1 MPSSTWFKALV
12 LFVAFWAPL
21 SQADTGW
28 QPVQETIRKSDK
40 DTRQYQAIRLDNGMV
55 VLLVNDPQAVKSL
68 SALVVPV
75 GSLQDPEAHP
85 GLAHYLEHMTLM
97 GSTHYPQ
104 PDSLAEFLK
113 LHGGSHNA
121 STAPYRTAF
130 YLEVENDALEGAV
143 DRLADAIASPLLD
156 KKYAERER
164 NAVNAELTLARSR
177 DGMRM
182 AQVSAE
188 TINPAHP
195 AARFSGG
202 NLETLSDKP
211 GSPVQEALLAFRDKY
226 YSANLM
232 KAVVYSNRPLPELA
246 AIAAKTFGRVP
257 NKTLDL
263 PKIDVPVVTD
273 AQKGLILHYVPVMPR
288 KVVRVEFRI
297 DNNTPQF
304 RSKTDELIT
313 YLIGNRSP
321 GTLSDWLQQQGLVE
335 GIRADSDPIVNGN
348 SGVLAIS
355 ATLTDKGLA
364 HRDEVVAAIFSYLQ
378 LLREKGVD
386 KRYFD
391 ELSHVLDLDF
401 RYPSITRDMDYVEWL
416 ADTMIRVP
424 VEHTLDAVN
433 IADQFDAEA
442 VKARLAMMTPQNA
455 RIWYISPQEPH
466 NKTAYFVDAPYQVDK
481 ISDQTFADWQQ
492 KSNAIALTLP
502 ELNPYIPDD
511 FTLQKPAKNYTHPE
525 LIVNDPTL
533 RVVYMPSRYFA
544 SEPKADVSVVLRNPL
559 AMDSAKNQV
568 MFALNDYLAGI
579 ALDQLSN
586 QAAVGGISFSTNA
599 NNGLMLNANGYTQ
612 RLPQLFSA
620 LLTGYFSYTPTEDQ
634 LAQAKSWYAQ
644 MMDSAEKGKAY
655 EQAIMPAQMLSQ
667 VPYFQ
672 REERRALLPEIT
684 LKEVMAYRDRLK
696 SNARPAF
703 LIVGNMSET
712 QAKDLAHQAQDQL
725 AAKGNQWCRNRDV
738 LVDKK
743 QGIIF
748 EKAGSTSD
756 SALAAVFI
764 PPGYDEYSSSAYS
777 AMLGQIIQPW
787 FYNQLRTEEQLGYAV
802 FAFPMSVGRQWGL
815 GFLLQ
820 SSDKQPSALW
830 ARYQA
835 FFPTAEERLRKMS
848 AEEFA
853 PLQQAVIA
861 QVTQA
866 PQTLGEEASQISKDF
881 DRGNMRFDSRDK
893 VVAEIKQLTPQK
905 LADFF
910 HQAVVEPQGMAILS
924 QVSGTPSDK
933 SGYVHP
939 EGWKVWDN
947 VSALQRTLPLISEK
961 Q

>member
-257 NKTLDL
+257 NKALAL
-263 PKIDVPVVTD
+263 PKVDVPVVTD

-297 DNNTPQF
+297 DNNTAQF

-321 GTLSDWLQQQGLVE
+321 GTLSDWLQQQGLAE

-492 KSNAIALTLP
+492 KSDAIALSLP

-525 LIVNDPTL
+525 LIVDDPTL

-568 MFALNDYLAGI
+568 MFALNDYLAGL

-612 RLPQLFSA
+612 HLPQLFKD
-620 LLTGYFSYTPTEDQ
+620 LLAGYFSYTPTEDQ

-684 LKEVMAYRDRLK
+684 LKDVMAYRDRLK
-696 SNARPAF
+696 SNARPEF

-712 QAKDLAHQAQDQL
+712 QAKDLAHQVQDQL

-756 SALAAVFI
+756 SALAAVFV

-853 PLQQAVIA
+853 QLQQAVIA

-866 PQTLGEEASQISKDF
+866 PQTLGEEATQISKDF

-933 SGYVHP
+933 SGYIHP